1 MRRFFTKLIMYAGI
15 TLVIFTIAD
24 YLLSHKLRH
33 SNILEFQAWNNI
45 YNQEM
50 NNDVVIMGSSRAFV
64 QFNPRIIDSVLH
76 VNSYNLGYNASLVNR
91 QVERYYSYC
100 RIQETEPR
108 AIIYS
113 IDYGTVAG
121 ITTDFEREQF
131 YPYFF
136 SDRDLMEAFD
146 KYQKFSFMEKYI
158 PFWRYCPCFFDFHV
172 YDVLTNPE
180 EKEPLYK
187 GFKNNKITWD
197 DFLLQ
202 EKDSINY
209 TCSKEAKQI
218 FEDYIHDMH
227 SKGKNIIFVFSP
239 LYIEFANKFRGI
251 DRMYEYYDSIAQK
264 YDIPI
269 LDYSNDPICSDT
281 SYFYNAAHLNKIGA
295 NIFSL
300 QVSKDID
307 SLKLLK

>member
-136 SDRDLMEAFD
+136 SDRDLIEAFD

-202 EKDSINY
+202 EKDSI
-209 TCSKEAKQI
+209 K
-218 FEDYIHDMH
+218 
-227 SKGKNIIFVFSP
+227 
-239 LYIEFANKFRGI
+239 LYV
-251 DRMYEYYDSIAQK
+251 
-264 YDIPI
+264 
-269 LDYSNDPICSDT
+269 L
-281 SYFYNAAHLNKIGA
+281 
-295 NIFSL
+295 
-300 QVSKDID
+300 
-307 SLKLLK
+307 

>member
-1 MRRFFTKLIMYAGI
+1 MGRFLTKLIIYAGI

-24 YLLSHKLRH
+24 FFLSRKLRH

-45 YNQEM
+45 YNQKLR
-50 NNDVVIMGSSRAFV
+50 NDVVIMGSSRAFV
-64 QFNPRIIDSVLH
+64 HFNPRIMDSILH
-76 VNSYNLGYNASLVNR
+76 VSSYNLGYNASLVNR
-91 QVERYYSYC
+91 QVERYYAYC
-100 RIQETEPR
+100 RIQNTEPC

-121 ITTDFEREQF
+121 VSTDFEREQF

-146 KYQKFSFMEKYI
+146 KYQKFSYMEKYI

-202 EKDSINY
+202 EKDSIDY
-209 TCSKEAKQI
+209 TCSNEAKQI
-218 FEDYIHDMH
+218 F
-227 SKGKNIIFVFSP
+227 
-239 LYIEFANKFRGI
+239 
-251 DRMYEYYDSIAQK
+251 
-264 YDIPI
+264 
-269 LDYSNDPICSDT
+269 
-281 SYFYNAAHLNKIGA
+281 
-295 NIFSL
+295 
-300 QVSKDID
+300 
-307 SLKLLK
+307 